1 MAYDDR
7 YIKTKIRA
15 IGDEVYTNFCHL
27 NVPQDDIEY
36 ESFTFISFDSLF
48 AYEQKYYLQV
58 HLDNCAYKT
67 VNKQITDYL
76 DEKHFED

>member
-1 MAYDDR
+1 M
-7 YIKTKIRA
+7 
-15 IGDEVYTNFCHL
+15 
-27 NVPQDDIEY
+27 PQDDIEY

-48 AYEQKYYLQV
+48 VYEQKYYLQV

-76 DEKHFED
+76 DKKHFED